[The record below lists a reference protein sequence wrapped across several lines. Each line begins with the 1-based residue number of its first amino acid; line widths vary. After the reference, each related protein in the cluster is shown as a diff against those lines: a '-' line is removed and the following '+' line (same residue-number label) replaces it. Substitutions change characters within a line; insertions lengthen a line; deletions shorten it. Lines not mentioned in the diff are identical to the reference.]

1 MWSLYGAGELDGKT
15 DSYILQGCYFHLKNY
30 LRTHLDK
37 ARPVSIDAPIDESG
51 MTLKDTLASETASG
65 YNAVAP
71 GLMAEGTVLRKL
83 DEREQEVLRLLM
95 EGLTVR
101 EIGDRLGI
109 SHVMV
114 VKLWRRMRDKCRAL
128 RSHP

>member
-1 MWSLYGAGELDGKT
+1 
-15 DSYILQGCYFHLKNY
+15 
-30 LRTHLDK
+30 
-37 ARPVSIDAPIDESG
+37 
-51 MTLKDTLASETASG
+51 
-65 YNAVAP
+65 
-71 GLMAEGTVLRKL
+71 MAEGTVLRKL